1 MHVDVL
7 RFERVDGGWIFRAVE
22 AGRADEVVESHR
34 QSDRRRRARWL
45 AVWGL
50 LLAVVTAYGV
60 LVATEL
66 LLTAAVDLVIIGLAL
81 LANRGRT
88 NPTPAVVARD
98 IQLERAKESYELAE
112 MPAD

>member
-1 MHVDVL
+1 MQVDVL

-22 AGRADEVVESHR
+22 AGRAEEVVETHR
-34 QSDRRRRARWL
+34 RQFRRRRALWL

-50 LLAVVTAYGV
+50 LLAIVTAYGV
-60 LVATEL
+60 LVATEW
-66 LLTAAVDLVIIGLAL
+66 LLTAAVDLVIVALAVI
-81 LANRGRT
+81 ADRGRT
-88 NPTPAVVARD
+88 NPTPEVVARD